1 MHADATPALEPLMS
15 GFVPKA
21 TSVHALGRKRVLG
34 TRIPVSLPSS
44 TLIGDLKLNALK
56 NRLATVGI
64 FAELVGEGVLVCGK
78 KGTTLDNLDQA
89 IAVRKSGRGLEVEG
103 AVSDIYYAVRQEV
116 YNLHAL
122 VAQT

>member
-21 TSVHALGRKRVLG
+21 ASAHALGRKRVLG

-44 TLIGDLKLNALK
+44 TLIGDLKLNTLK

-78 KGTTLDNLDQA
+78 KGTTSDNLDQA